1 MKDNQSFDPGFYH
14 NDEGQYVPTC
24 RSQLETL
31 IWQRDVPLSKI
42 DVHQVKD
49 FSNLFAGCTKLNN
62 LRGIE
67 NWDMS
72 NAEDLHGMFCNSPL
86 TIPNLKN
93 WDVCHVK
100 DMTRMF
106 EGTKDFNQ
114 DLNDWIIRGSCRTV
128 DMFKDSKMEF
138 NNIQYAL
145 SLSQLRSAS
154 QEFEENLNLE
164 HRDIRNLSDYGL
176 GQGYVLVTYTGE
188 ELLGAKN
195 HSEVIDD
202 LIMSCDSRIK
212 QFDTFDEAFDY
223 SQKLDLAHYQ
233 QHQQKSTLT
242 RGR

>member
-72 NAEDLHGMFCNSPL
+72 NAEDLHGMFCNCPL

-106 EGTKDFNQ
+106 EGAKDFNQ

-223 SQKLDLAHYQ
+223 SQKLVLAHYQ
-233 QHQQKSTLT
+233 QYQQKSTLT